1 MTENIVIRI
10 RTVFEDTPEV
20 LSTLDVETYEGAEAH
35 THMLGM
41 WDTMKEAADRIEQ
54 LTKRMHSSENTLK
67 KIVNGDLRLAEKMG
81 TKVRYSP
88 ADERL
93 VERVRK
99 MEAALQ
105 EIANP
110 ANWEGMDW
118 ISHGVPKW
126 IARAAL
132 EKEHD

>member
-1 MTENIVIRI
+1 MCGDDPIV
-10 RTVFEDTPEV
+10 D
-20 LSTLDVETYEGAEAH
+20 
-35 THMLGM
+35 
-41 WDTMKEAADRIEQ
+41 EAANRIEQ
-54 LTKRMHSSENTLK
+54 L
-67 KIVNGDLRLAEKMG
+67 
-81 TKVRYSP
+81 
-88 ADERL
+88 
-93 VERVRK
+93 
-99 MEAALQ
+99 EAALQ

>member
-1 MTENIVIRI
+1 MTDDLVKWLRE
-10 RTVFEDTPEV
+10 TEDE
-20 LSTLDVETYEGAEAH
+20 LYGA
-35 THMLGM
+35 TRCR
-41 WDTMKEAADRIEQ
+41 EAADRIEQ
-54 LTKRMHSSENTLK
+54 LTERIRSSEKNLNE
-67 KIVNGDLRLAEKMG
+67 IVNGDLRLAEKTG

-110 ANWEGMDW
+110 ANWKGMDW
-118 ISHGVPKW
+118 ISHGIPKW

-132 EKEHD
+132 EKTNED

>member
-1 MTENIVIRI
+1 MTDDLVKRLRKGVMCGDDPIV
-10 RTVFEDTPEV
+10 D
-20 LSTLDVETYEGAEAH
+20 
-35 THMLGM
+35 
-41 WDTMKEAADRIEQ
+41 EAANRIEQ
-54 LTKRMHSSENTLK
+54 L
-67 KIVNGDLRLAEKMG
+67 
-81 TKVRYSP
+81 
-88 ADERL
+88 
-93 VERVRK
+93 
-99 MEAALQ
+99 EAALQ